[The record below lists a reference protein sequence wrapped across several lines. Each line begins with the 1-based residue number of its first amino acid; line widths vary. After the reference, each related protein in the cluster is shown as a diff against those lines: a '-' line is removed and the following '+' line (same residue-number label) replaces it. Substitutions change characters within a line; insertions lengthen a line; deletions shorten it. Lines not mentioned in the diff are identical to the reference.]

1 MLKLIFLKLMK
12 ISLLLTGKKPEEF
25 TDAEMLALEITHGGL
40 EHGCHF
46 PAGTSQVDY
55 PISLNLWCLCS
66 KMEQ

>member
-46 PAGTSQVDY
+46 CWDLSGGLP
-55 PISLNLWCLCS
+55 NLS
-66 KMEQ
+66 